1 MQPTRSLYWWCQIL
15 GWGLVIPYWFYY
27 EPRVPGGYALPL
39 FILFCQAASQLFITD
54 QYRRLAHRRGWLSF
68 PIRKLLP
75 IIFVAWLIL
84 TTQYIIM
91 SYGIITLRYGEPFA
105 AGSLLGAVAGGSR
118 YHAIWLLAFHLYH
131 FARQSAR
138 ADADAARYARLATEA
153 RLAKLSTELNPHF
166 LFNALNS
173 IKALTREDAAR
184 SREAIDRLSGLLRY
198 SLQSSEYEFVPL
210 AEELTIVREY
220 VALEQI
226 RFEERL
232 QLNWEL
238 PAPLPEIVLP
248 PLSLHCLV
256 ENAIKHGIANLP
268 QGGTITLSLQRE
280 ENAWAFR
287 VRNSGAYKPGD
298 NKGSGLA
305 NLRQRLQLQYG
316 ERASLSVGIDGTAA
330 TLAILRWPGTHF
342 TPAD

>member
-39 FILFCQAASQLFITD
+39 FILFCQAASQLFMTD
-54 QYRRLAHRRGWLSF
+54 RYRRLAHRQGWLSY
-68 PIRKLLP
+68 PIHKLLP
-75 IIFVAWLIL
+75 IIFVAWLFL
-84 TTQYIIM
+84 TTQYVLM

-105 AGSLLGAVAGGSR
+105 ASSFLGALAGGSR

-131 FARQSAR
+131 FAQQSAR
-138 ADADAARYARLATEA
+138 ADADSARHARLATEA

-173 IKALTREDAAR
+173 IKALTREDVVR

-198 SLQSSEYEFVPL
+198 SLQSSQRDLVPL

-220 VALEQI
+220 IELEQI
-226 RFEERL
+226 RFEDRL
-232 QLNWEL
+232 KVSWNL
-238 PAPLPEIVLP
+238 PSSLPDLTLL

-256 ENAIKHGIANLP
+256 ENAVKHGIAHLPEGGSIFISLQQMP
-268 QGGTITLSLQRE
+268 QGWELRVQNNGP
-280 ENAWAFR
+280 FR
-287 VRNSGAYKPGD
+287 GD
-298 NKGSGLA
+298 NPLGSGLK
-305 NLRQRLQLQYG
+305 NLRQRLSLQYG
-316 ERASLSVGIDGTAA
+316 PAASLSVGPMEDHST
-330 TLAILRWPGTHF
+330 TAILRWPGITKKH
-342 TPAD
+342 